1 LRLPNYQLSI
11 TNYQLPIIMNPEAIT
26 NTLKELFGDNVETP
40 TATSWQVETPQF
52 RLLVLLS
59 EDGSWLRILLPI
71 ADASEAQ
78 PFFDKLLEANF
89 DTTLET
95 RYAIH
100 QNVLWGVFQHNFAT
114 LTAADFSAAVAKLL
128 ALQQQGLSDFFGD
141 LIETRI
147 RQIIRVAKMQGQ
159 SVETTLQSLDR
170 FYAEGMMGAMELGR
184 ESREQTLAA
193 WRYQLERLWP
203 EVEP

>member
-1 LRLPNYQLSI
+1 
-11 TNYQLPIIMNPEAIT
+11 MNPETIT
-26 NTLKELFGDNVETP
+26 NTLKELFDDSVETP
-40 TATSWQVETPQF
+40 TATSWQVETSKF

-59 EDGSWLRILLPI
+59 EDGTWLRILLPI

-100 QNVLWGVFQHNFAT
+100 QNVLWGVFHHNCAT
-114 LTAADFSAAVAKLL
+114 LTAADFSVAVAKLL
-128 ALQQQGLSDFFGD
+128 ALQQQGLSDFFSD
-141 LIETRI
+141 LIESRI
-147 RQIIRVAKMQGQ
+147 RQIIRVAKIQGQ

>member
-1 LRLPNYQLSI
+1 
-11 TNYQLPIIMNPEAIT
+11 MNPAEIT
-26 NTLKELFGDNVETP
+26 NTLKDLFGEGVETQTP
-40 TATSWQVETPQF
+40 TSWQVETSKF

-59 EDGSWLRILLPI
+59 EDSSWLRILLPL
-71 ADASEAQ
+71 ASAEQAQ

-114 LTAADFSAAVAKLL
+114 LTAADFCAAVARLL
-128 ALQQQGLSDFFGD
+128 ALQDRGLSDFFGD
-141 LIETRI
+141 LIENRI
-147 RQIIRVAKMQGQ
+147 RQIIKAAKMQGQ
-159 SVETTLQSLDR
+159 SVETTLQTLDR
-170 FYAEGMMGAMELGR
+170 FYAEGMMGEMELGR

>member
-1 LRLPNYQLSI
+1 MTPA
-11 TNYQLPIIMNPEAIT
+11 EIT
-26 NTLKELFGDNVETP
+26 NTLKDLFGESVETP
-40 TATSWQVETPQF
+40 AATSWQVETPKF

-59 EDGSWLRILLPI
+59 EDSSWLRILLPI
-71 ADASEAQ
+71 ADVLEAQ
-78 PFFDKLLEANF
+78 PFLDQLLEANF

-100 QNVLWGVFQHNFAT
+100 QNLLWGVFQHNFAT
-114 LTAADFSAAVAKLL
+114 LAVPDFSAAVARLL
-128 ALQQQGLSDFFGD
+128 ALQQRGLSDFFGD

-147 RQIIRVAKMQGQ
+147 RQIIKAAKMQGQ
-159 SVETTLQSLDR
+159 SVETTLQTLDR
-170 FYAEGMMGAMELGR
+170 FYAEGLMGEMELGR

-203 EVEP
+203 EVD

>member
-1 LRLPNYQLSI
+1 MTPEEI
-11 TNYQLPIIMNPEAIT
+11 TNSLQN
-26 NTLKELFGDNVETP
+26 LFGESVETQDS
-40 TATSWQVETPQF
+40 TSWQVETDRF

-59 EDGSWLRILLPI
+59 EDRSWLRILLPI
-71 ADASEAQ
+71 ASAAEAQ
-78 PFFDKLLEANF
+78 PFFDKLLAANF

-95 RYAIH
+95 RYALH
-100 QNVLWGVFQHNFAT
+100 QNVLWGVFQHSNAT
-114 LTAADFSAAVAKLL
+114 LAAADFSAAVTRLL
-128 ALQQQGLSDFFGD
+128 GLHQKGLSEFFDD

-147 RQIIRVAKMQGQ
+147 RQIIKAAKMRGQ
-159 SVETTLQSLDR
+159 SPEATLQTLER
-170 FYAEGMMGAMELGR
+170 FYAEGLMGEMELGP

>member
-1 LRLPNYQLSI
+1 M
-11 TNYQLPIIMNPEAIT
+11 TPEEIT
-26 NTLKELFGDNVETP
+26 NTLKDLFGESVEMP
-40 TATSWQVETPQF
+40 AATSWQVETPNF

-59 EDGSWLRILLPI
+59 EDSSWLRILLPI
-71 ADASEAQ
+71 ADVLEAQ
-78 PFFDKLLEANF
+78 PFLDQLLEANF

-100 QNVLWGVFQHNFAT
+100 QNLLWGVFQHNFAT
-114 LTAADFSAAVAKLL
+114 LATADFAAAVARLL
-128 ALQQQGLSDFFGD
+128 ALQQRGLSDFFGD

-147 RQIIRVAKMQGQ
+147 RQIIKAAKMQGQ
-159 SVETTLQSLDR
+159 SVETTLQTLDR
-170 FYAEGMMGAMELGR
+170 FYAEGLMGEMELGR

-203 EVEP
+203 EVD

>member
-1 LRLPNYQLSI
+1 
-11 TNYQLPIIMNPEAIT
+11 MNPEEIT
-26 NTLKELFGDNVETP
+26 DTLKELFGESVETP
-40 TATSWQVETPQF
+40 TAGSWQVETAQF
-52 RLLVLLS
+52 RLLVLIS
-59 EDGSWLRILLPI
+59 DDGSWLRILLPI
-71 ADASEAQ
+71 ASSSEAQ

-100 QNVLWGVFQHNFAT
+100 QNVLWGVFQHNCAT
-114 LTAADFSAAVAKLL
+114 LAAADFSAAVARLL
-128 ALQQQGLSDFFGD
+128 ALHQRGLSDFFGN
-141 LIETRI
+141 LVENRI
-147 RQIIRVAKMQGQ
+147 RQIIKVAKMQGQ

-170 FYAEGMMGAMELGR
+170 FYAEGMMGEMELGR
-184 ESREQTLAA
+184 ESRQQTLAA